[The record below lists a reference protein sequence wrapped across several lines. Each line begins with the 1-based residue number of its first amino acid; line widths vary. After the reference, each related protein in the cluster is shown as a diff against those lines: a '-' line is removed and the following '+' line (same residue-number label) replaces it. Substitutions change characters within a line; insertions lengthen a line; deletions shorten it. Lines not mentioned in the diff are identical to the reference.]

1 MTKKIL
7 ICLFIFIL
15 LAFFSYKSYGNSKK
29 IIVSGDYDY
38 PPYEFLDN
46 NGRPAGSNVELFCAI
61 ADVMGINYELKLG
74 PWKEVRSDLE
84 KGNIDLLLGMYHSP
98 ERGKLVDFSSPHT
111 IVHHSIFVRKGSQI
125 KSLDDLYNKEIIVQ
139 EGDIMDDFVISRK
152 ISSRIFKDET
162 PEGALRLLA
171 SGKCDCALL
180 GKLQGLYFV
189 KKLALTNIITVGK
202 PLASQKY
209 CFAVSRGNE
218 ELLAS
223 LNEGL
228 KILEHTGRYEE
239 IYDKWFGVLEPER
252 ISIRKVIFYTVTGLS
267 IFLCLFFL
275 SLFWSWSLKK
285 QVDIRTKELKES
297 QETLKSIMDNS
308 SALIYL
314 KDVRGRYIFVNKKF
328 ESLFNI
334 PEHNVIGREDSDI
347 FPEESARS
355 FKENDKKVLDCVCPL
370 EFEECL
376 ELPDGL
382 HTYISIKF
390 PVCNMEGKPVSVCG
404 ITTDITERK
413 ILERKLIQSH
423 KMEAIGRLA
432 GGIAHDFNNILTA
445 IIGNTELILM
455 ENESNSFSLNLQ
467 EILKSGIRARELVKQ
482 ILTFSR
488 YTEEE
493 KKAINM
499 TSVIEESC
507 RLLRSTLPK
516 TIEIKVKIEGDSLT
530 VFADETHI
538 HQIFMNLC
546 TNAAHSMR
554 EKGGTVTVDISGFDI
569 TSDNMAT
576 YDDLSPGAYI
586 RLSVTDTGHGMTQY
600 IIDKIFEPFFTT
612 KPHGEGTGMG
622 LSIVHGIVKNYG
634 GTIIVSSEP
643 GKGSVFQVL
652 LPRFKDDS
660 VMEEK
665 KNAGISKGSG
675 NILFVD
681 DEEAILNLWNT
692 VMERAGYHVVSFT
705 DSRKALEAF
714 KQDPS
719 RFDIVVTDHTMPELT
734 GFNMAREMLNVR
746 ADLPVILCTGFNE
759 EITREK
765 VLQAGIKR
773 FLLKPVE
780 ISELT
785 ETVKVLLEERSEK

>member
-1 MTKKIL
+1 MKKILL
-7 ICLFIFIL
+7 ICLFIPVF
-15 LAFFSYKSYGNSKK
+15 LAFSSYKNYGINKK

-38 PPYEFLDN
+38 PPYEFLD
-46 NGRPAGSNVELFCAI
+46 GRPSGYNVELFCAI

-74 PWKEVRSDLE
+74 PWKDVRRDLE
-84 KGNIDLLLGMYHSP
+84 KGKIDLLLGMYHSP
-98 ERGKLVDFSSPHT
+98 ERDKSVDFSSPHT
-111 IVHHSIFVRKGSQI
+111 IVHHSIFVRKDSQI

-139 EGDIMDDFVISRK
+139 EGDIMDDFVISNK
-152 ISSRIFKDET
+152 ISSSIIKEET
-162 PEGALRLLA
+162 PAGALRLLS
-171 SGKCDCALL
+171 SGKYDCALL

-189 KKLALTNIITVGK
+189 KKLGLKNIITVGK

-209 CFAVSRGNE
+209 CFAVSAGNE
-218 ELLAS
+218 ELLAA

-252 ISIRKVIFYTVTGLS
+252 ISIREVIFYTVTGLF

-275 SLFWSWSLKK
+275 SLFWSWTLKK
-285 QVDIRTKELKES
+285 QVERRTKELRES
-297 QETLKSIMDNS
+297 QDRLKSIMDNS

-328 ESLFNI
+328 ESLFSLTEDQI
-334 PEHNVIGREDSDI
+334 IGREDSEI
-347 FPEESARS
+347 FPEEEARS
-355 FKENDKKVLDCVCPL
+355 FRENDKKVLDSVCPL

-390 PVCNMEGKPVSVCG
+390 PICNTEGKPLSICG

-432 GGIAHDFNNILTA
+432 GGIAHDFNNILMS

-455 ENESNSFSLNLQ
+455 EDENNPFSANLQ

-488 YTEEE
+488 YTEE
-493 KKAINM
+493 KKRVINIS
-499 TSVIEESC
+499 SVIEESL
-507 RLLRSTLPK
+507 RLLRATLPA
-516 TIEIKVKIEGDSLT
+516 TIEIKVKTEGNALT

-546 TNAAHSMR
+546 TNSAHSMR

-569 TSDNMAT
+569 TSENMSAH
-576 YDDLSPGAYI
+576 DDLSPGPYI
-586 RLSVTDTGHGMTQY
+586 RLTVTDTGHGMTRD

-634 GTIIVSSEP
+634 GTILVSSEP
-643 GKGSVFQVL
+643 GKGSIFQVF
-652 LPRFKDDS
+652 LPGIRDGS
-660 VMEEK
+660 VVEEK
-665 KNAGISKGSG
+665 KNTGISKGSG

-681 DEEAILNLWNT
+681 DEEGIVNLWNT
-692 VMERAGYHVVSFT
+692 ILKRAGYSVVSFT
-705 DSRKALEAF
+705 DSKKALELF
-714 KQDPS
+714 KHDPS
-719 RFDIVVTDHTMPELT
+719 VFDIVITDHTMPELT
-734 GFNMAREMLNVR
+734 GFNMAKEMLAMR
-746 ADLPVILCTGFNE
+746 PDLPVILCTGFNE
-759 EITREK
+759 EITGK
-765 VLQAGIKR
+765 TVLQAGIRK

-785 ETVKVLLEERSEK
+785 EAVKVLLEGKS